1 VIFPG
6 ATRALPRVQAELAL
20 ARALTPDEFAAVKAL
35 RRPIQLRAYVDALE
49 KLEAFYLASLSGPGG
64 PVTRKQIR
72 NGS

>member
-35 RRPIQLRAYVDALE
+35 RRP
-49 KLEAFYLASLSGPGG
+49 ASINS
-64 PVTRKQIR
+64 RK
-72 NGS
+72 